1 MAFEELKQRHAAMW
15 GAGPFERVA
24 TALEDMHEIVID
36 AVDAQPGE
44 LWLDVGC
51 GTGELAF
58 LATRTGATIRG
69 ADLSPALVETAKR
82 QAAERGHALEFEVA
96 DVEALPYVNAT
107 FDIVTSSVGA
117 IFAPD
122 HPRVASELARVT
134 AAGGRLALTA
144 WKADGPIG
152 DFFRIIAK
160 YAPPPVE
167 GAGNALSWSDPSHC
181 EQLLGDDF
189 ELTFSD
195 HDIPWVAESAEEL
208 WTEMSEAFGPI
219 VVLLRN
225 LDEEAA
231 ARFREE
237 LTDLFGWL
245 QTEDGVSRP
254 AGRSC
259 SPSERGASSAR
270 PQSQGST
277 LRHRAPR

>member
-24 TALEDMHEIVID
+24 TKLEDMHEIVID
-36 AVDAQPGE
+36 AVAAQPGE

-107 FDIVTSSVGA
+107 FDIVTSSVAA

-231 ARFREE
+231 TRFREE

-245 QTEDGVSRP
+245 QTEDGVSIPRP
-254 AGRSC
+254 FLL
-259 SPSERGASSAR
+259 
-270 PQSQGST
+270 T
-277 LRHRAPR
+277 LGTRR